1 MGPRFRAIRLLI
13 PLGPDCNG
21 CMPATGY
28 STIEHQEDP
37 QEDPKDWQL
46 HVTPG
51 CFFVRFVPEHDQ
63 TLFGEVLAR
72 GEGKTGKFFRHVRE
86 HSREHPEGAHEDIHV
101 SSIAMLL
108 SKEQFEKARQ
118 LGWPGDQKGLLK
130 IFHLPSN

>member
-1 MGPRFRAIRLLI
+1 
-13 PLGPDCNG
+13 
-21 CMPATGY
+21 MPETGF
-28 STIEHQEDP
+28 SIEQDP

-46 HVTPG
+46 HVSPG
-51 CFFVRFVPEHDQ
+51 CFFVRFIPEEDR
-63 TLFGEVLAR
+63 TLFGEVLTKESR
-72 GEGKTGKFFRHVRE
+72 FFRHVRE
-86 HSREHPEGAHEDIHV
+86 HSRECPEGAPDDIHV